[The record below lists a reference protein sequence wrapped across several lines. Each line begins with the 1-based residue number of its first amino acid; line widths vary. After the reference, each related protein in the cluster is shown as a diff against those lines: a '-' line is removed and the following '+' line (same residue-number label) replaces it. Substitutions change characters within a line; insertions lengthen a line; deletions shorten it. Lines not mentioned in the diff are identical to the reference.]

1 MARKPI
7 VPQRIENDYSRK
19 LRKVAGIVGTIIDH
33 HTIIE
38 KGNDGAIT
46 RVALAVG
53 LNEVLRHY
61 SASIT
66 PWAKSIASIMLKDVD
81 KANAKYFLSLAS
93 QMSDKL
99 KSDQI
104 GRVAKS
110 LHDDQVTL
118 ITSLPLEAGQRA
130 QQLARDAMS
139 GGKRMDVVAEEI
151 ARSGE
156 VTKSRANLIARTEI
170 HKAYATF
177 TQSRAQYVGANQYVW
192 RTAGDEIVR
201 ESHAEMEGVVCSFED
216 PPTLSDGDTGNAG
229 EFPNCRCYAEPIIGD
244 K

>member
-61 SASIT
+61 SASII

-81 KANAKYFLSLAS
+81 KANSKYFLSLAS

-99 KSDQI
+99 KSDQVNSAI
-104 GRVAKS
+104 GRVAQS

-118 ITSLPLEAGQRA
+118 ITSLPLEAGPVSYTH
-130 QQLARDAMS
+130 L
-139 GGKRMDVVAEEI
+139 
-151 ARSGE
+151 
-156 VTKSRANLIARTEI
+156 TLPTTE
-170 HKAYATF
+170 
-177 TQSRAQYVGANQYVW
+177 RV
-192 RTAGDEIVR
+192 
-201 ESHAEMEGVVCSFED
+201 
-216 PPTLSDGDTGNAG
+216 
-229 EFPNCRCYAEPIIGD
+229 
-244 K
+244 